1 MHVVTIIAANYAHF
15 ARALANS
22 FLANNPGSKFFALLI
37 DVDGHTYDPTVKEP
51 FSVLTPGDLSLD
63 RDEFLRMALMYDVT
77 ELATALKPW
86 ALEKLLDLGADVAV
100 YLDPDIYVYAAL
112 DNVEEAARK
121 HGIVLTPHGTSPMA
135 RDGKQPAEADIM
147 QSGIYNLGFIAINQ
161 TNRDFL
167 AWWQARLSRDSISA
181 PEEMLFTD
189 QRWIDFV
196 PGYWD
201 ATILRDSGLNVAYW
215 NVDKRTLSERDGAVY
230 VDGKPLQFYHFS
242 GFNPRTP
249 WLLSK
254 HAQGNPRVLVSEFP
268 ILTRL
273 CEEYS
278 VALSTH
284 GVAAS
289 DVEYAFGRLST
300 GHKITQTLRRMY
312 RERIIAEDAL
322 GVRTLPVPFSGNDAE
337 IIAELTAP
345 LPNQPLLN
353 EFMMRAWHK
362 RPDLAI
368 AFPDPMNRDGRDL
381 SDWCRTSGIAENLLE
396 DWQLLPPRKAPRTAA
411 RRNEVSQRGVN
422 LHGYL
427 TAELGMGELARLV
440 VRATEFAG
448 IPHTTVVNNRHLS
461 RSDADFTSTKSEER
475 FPIDIVVIN
484 ADQIQHWSDESL
496 STGEPRRLRV
506 AVWAWE
512 VEEFPAKF
520 DRAFDFVDEVWAIS
534 RFTQEAIQ
542 RRTKKPVF
550 TVPLPQQARNPD
562 AYRPLDLGSLG
573 LPTKPY
579 FLVMFDFLSVI
590 DRKNPFAAI
599 DAFTRAFA
607 PHEDVQLII
616 KTINGDRSVIDR
628 ERLRHAARGDERIH
642 IIEDYLTSD
651 EVLELMI
658 GSLAYVS
665 LHRSEGYGLTCSEA
679 MGLGVP
685 VIATGYSG
693 NVDFMN
699 EENSL
704 LVPYELIAVDP
715 SVGVYPPTT
724 VWADAD
730 VTVAAQYMR
739 RIVDEPEFAAEVGR
753 AGYLSIRDSDT
764 LGQAA
769 TFVATRVNFL
779 MKHHEAVMRR
789 AARSGNPLWQVAR
802 RLPSP
807 VKSALKRVARSIR
820 QRPQN

>member
-15 ARALANS
+15 ARALATS
-22 FLANNPGSKFFALLI
+22 FLTHNPGSKFFALLI
-37 DVDGHTYDPTVKEP
+37 DVDGHTYDPKAKEP
-51 FSVLTPGDLSLD
+51 FSVLTPSDLSLD

-100 YLDPDIYVYAAL
+100 YLDPDIFVYAAL
-112 DNVEEAARK
+112 DNVENAARA
-121 HGIVLTPHGTSPMA
+121 HGIVLTPHTVSPME

-147 QSGIYNLGFIAINQ
+147 QSGIYNLGFIAINHSQ
-161 TNRDFL
+161 REFL
-167 AWWQARLSRDSISA
+167 TWWQTRLSRDSISA

-196 PGYWD
+196 PGYWN
-201 ATILRDSGLNVAYW
+201 AEILRDSGLNVAYW
-215 NVDKRTLSERDGAVY
+215 NVDKRELSERDGSVF
-230 VDGKPLQFYHFS
+230 VDNVPLQFYHFS

-254 HAQGNPRVLVSEFP
+254 HAKGNPRVLLSQFP
-268 ILTRL
+268 ILTKL

-278 VALSTH
+278 VALSAN
-284 GVAAS
+284 GVGAS

-300 GHKITQTLRRMY
+300 GHKITKTMRRMY
-312 RERIIAEDAL
+312 REQIIAEDEL
-322 GVRTLPVPFSGNDAE
+322 GVRSLPTPFSGHDAE

-345 LPNQPLLN
+345 LPDQPLLN
-353 EFMMRAWHK
+353 EFMLKAW
-362 RPDLAI
+362 RSRLDLA
-368 AFPDPMNRDGRDL
+368 ATFPDPLNRDARAL
-381 SDWCRTSGIAENLLE
+381 SDWCRTSGIAENMLE
-396 DWQLLPPRKAPRTAA
+396 DWQLLPPRTSLRTAHHPK
-411 RRNEVSQRGVN
+411 ELSERGVN

-440 VRATEFAG
+440 VAAIAFAG

-461 RSDADFTSTKSEER
+461 RSDAKFSLTKSEER
-475 FPIDIVVIN
+475 YPIDIVVIN
-484 ADQIQHWSDESL
+484 ADRIQQWSEESMA
-496 STGEPRRLRV
+496 SGEPRRLRV

-512 VEEFPAKF
+512 VEEFPAAF

-534 RFTQEAIQ
+534 QFTQAAIQ

-562 AYRPLDLGSLG
+562 AFRPLDLGPLG

-599 DAFTRAFA
+599 DAFTRAFS
-607 PHEDVQLII
+607 PDEDVQLII

-628 ERLRHAARGDERIH
+628 ERLRYAARNDARIH
-642 IIEDYLTSD
+642 IIEDYLTAD
-651 EVLELMI
+651 EVRELMI

-699 EENSL
+699 DKNSL
-704 LVPYELIAVDP
+704 IVPYELVAVDP

-730 VTVAAQYMR
+730 VTVAADYMR
-739 RIVDEPEFAAEVGR
+739 RIVDQPEFAREVGD
-753 AGYLSIRDSDT
+753 AGLLSIRDSDT
-764 LGQAA
+764 LRQAA
-769 TFVATRVNFL
+769 MFVATRVNFL
-779 MKHHEAVMRR
+779 MKHHDAVKRR
-789 AARSGNPLWQVAR
+789 AARSKNPLWRLAR
-802 RLPSP
+802 RLPTP
-807 VKSALKRVARSIR
+807 VKSALKRVARRIR
-820 QRPQN
+820 HRSES